1 MVFALDWRVVG
12 NAERVQAKF
21 RHALPL
27 GRMAEAEQAAIAMRL
42 DSRNADLLKLLGIA
56 VATK

>member
-1 MVFALDWRVVG
+1 
-12 NAERVQAKF
+12 
-21 RHALPL
+21 
-27 GRMAEAEQAAIAMRL
+27 MAEAEQAAIAMRL